1 MAQFFIHRPVFA
13 WVLSIVIMLAGAMSI
28 FTLPLEQ
35 YPDIAPPRVSINT
48 LYTGA
53 SAETVADSV
62 TQVIEQQL
70 KGIDNVLYMSST
82 SDSAGRS
89 RTQLTFAPGTDIDVA
104 QVQVQNK
111 LQAAM
116 NRLPESV
123 KSRGVFVNKGG
134 QDNLM
139 TFVFTSPDPSVTQVA
154 IGDYINSNVVDV
166 ISRIDGVG
174 DVNVFGTNYAMRIWM
189 DPAKMEQFA
198 LMPSDVISALNSQ
211 NAQVSAGQLGALP
224 AVKDQ
229 MLNATITARTKL
241 KTPEEFRNIVLKSA
255 TDGSVVTVGDI
266 GRVELDADNLT
277 VKSRLNN
284 QPGAG
289 LGIVLADGAN
299 AMAVATAI
307 NAKMAELAPFFPD
320 GITGVIS
327 SDSTPYVKAS
337 IKEVAITLFEAL
349 LLVVIV
355 MYVFLQNLRATL
367 IPAIAV
373 PVVLLGTFGVLS
385 VMGYSINMLTMFA
398 MVLSIGLLV
407 DDAIVVVENVER
419 VMHQEHLP
427 AKEATIKSMKEITP
441 ALVGIGLTLAAVFIP
456 MAFFSGSVGVIYRQ
470 FSVAIVSAMAF
481 SVLVALTLTPALC
494 ATILKPTEHNY
505 GEPRKGWLG
514 HVDRFFRGFNTGFD
528 RNATRYQ
535 GTVRRL
541 LQRAK
546 RMLLIYVLIIGGVV
560 LLFQKLP
567 TSFLPVEDQGF
578 ITASVT
584 LPAGSSDAQ
593 LDVVLQDI
601 TRYFQAQ
608 PDVLRVNSLA
618 GNSGNQSSGNIFVR
632 LKPWDE
638 RPNPEQSAEAISRKA
653 TKELARIRQ
662 ARIFVSMP
670 PAVRGLGSDAG
681 VNFMLKDING
691 LGNDALRAA
700 KDKVIELANQRPEL
714 VNMRTTDFD
723 VTSELKVVIDDRKA
737 AALGVATNDINSVL
751 SSAIGGSYVN
761 DFVHNGRVKRVYV
774 QGDAP
779 YRMLPQDIGQ
789 WAVRNRS
796 GEMVPMSS
804 FTSTTWT
811 SSAPQLMRYNG
822 APAMEMLALTAP
834 GVSSGAAM
842 RAVEK
847 IMKEMPLG
855 IGYEWTGASLQER
868 QSGAQAP
875 LLYAISI
882 LFVFLCLAALYESWS
897 VPFSVILA
905 VPLGVVG
912 ALLATYTRGMSNDV
926 YFQVGLL
933 TTVGLAS
940 KNAILI
946 VEFAVQLQDQ
956 GRSVFEAV
964 VEAVRRRLRPI
975 LMTSLAFGFGVL
987 PLALGTGPGAASR
1000 QAIGTAVLGG
1010 TVLSTMLGL
1019 FFVPVFFLLVRSW
1032 VNRRQKAPEDVP
1044 LATPPAASPTAP
1056 LATPPAA
1063 TAAQLAVQGEA

>member
-1 MAQFFIHRPVFA
+1 MAYFFIHRPVFA
-13 WVLSIVIMLAGAMSI
+13 WVLSIVVMLAGAMSI

-48 LYTGA
+48 TYTGA

-89 RTQLTFAPGTDIDVA
+89 RTQLTFAPGTNIDVA

-111 LQAAM
+111 LQTAL
-116 NRLPESV
+116 NRLPEAV

-139 TFVFTSPDPSVTQVA
+139 TYVFTSPDPTVTQVA
-154 IGDYINSNVVDV
+154 IGDYITSNVVDV

-174 DVNVFGTNYAMRIWM
+174 DVTVFGTSYAMRIWM
-189 DPAKMEQFA
+189 DPGKLEQFA
-198 LMPSDVISALNSQ
+198 LMPSDLISALNSQ

-241 KTPEEFRNIVLKSA
+241 KTVEEFEAIVLKA
-255 TDGSVVTVGDI
+255 AADGSLVTMGDVA
-266 GRVELDADNLT
+266 RVELDADNLT

-284 QPGAG
+284 RPGAG
-289 LGIVLADGAN
+289 LGVVLADGAN
-299 AMAVATAI
+299 AMAVANAV

-327 SDSTPYVKAS
+327 SDTTPYVRAS
-337 IKEVAITLFEAL
+337 IKEVAITLVEAM

-385 VMGYSINMLTMFA
+385 ALGYSINMLTMFA
-398 MVLSIGLLV
+398 MVLAIGLLV

-419 VMHQEHLP
+419 VMHQEGLP
-427 AKEATIKSMKEITP
+427 AKEATIKSMAEITP
-441 ALVGIGLTLAAVFIP
+441 ALVGIGLTLSAVFIP

-494 ATILKPTEHNY
+494 ATLLKPTNHLH
-505 GEPRKGWLG
+505 GEPRKGLLG
-514 HVDRFFRGFNTGFD
+514 WFDRFFQGFNKGFD

-535 GTVRRL
+535 GVVGQLLVRSKRVMLVFAL
-541 LQRAK
+541 L
-546 RMLLIYVLIIGGVV
+546 IGGVV
-560 LLFQKLP
+560 VLFQKLP

-593 LDVVLQDI
+593 LEVVLQDI
-601 TRYFQAQ
+601 TRYFTAQ

-618 GNSGNQSSGNIFVR
+618 GNSGNQSAGTIFVR
-632 LKPWDE
+632 LKPWDD
-638 RPNPEQSAEAISRKA
+638 RPNAEQSAEFIARKA
-653 TKELARIRQ
+653 TRDLSRIRA
-662 ARIFVSMP
+662 ARIFVSLP

-700 KDKVIELANQRPEL
+700 KDRVIQLASERPEL
-714 VNMRTTDFD
+714 ANMRTTDFD

-737 AALGVATNDINSVL
+737 AALGVSTNDINNVL
-751 SSAIGGSYVN
+751 SSAVGGSYVN

-789 WAVRNRS
+789 WTVRNRN
-796 GEMVPMSS
+796 GEMVPLAA

-811 SSAPQLMRYNG
+811 SSAPQLLRYNG
-822 APAMEMLALTAP
+822 SPAMEMVASTGA
-834 GVSSGAAM
+834 GVSSGDAM
-842 RAVEK
+842 RAVEA
-847 IMKEMPLG
+847 IMAQMPVG

-912 ALLATYTRGMSNDV
+912 ALLATYLRGMSNDV

-946 VEFAVQLQDQ
+946 VEFAVQLMEQ
-956 GRSVFEAV
+956 GKSVFDATL
-964 VEAVRRRLRPI
+964 EAVRRRLRPI

-1010 TVLSTMLGL
+1010 TVLSTLLGL

-1032 VNRRQKAPEDVP
+1032 VQRRQNKK
-1044 LATPPAASPTAP
+1044 TPPAPVAP
-1056 LATPPAA
+1056 LSP
-1063 TAAQLAVQGEA
+1063 QGDA

>member
-1 MAQFFIHRPVFA
+1 MAYFFIHRPVFA
-13 WVLSIVIMLAGAMSI
+13 WVLSIVVMLAGAMSI

-48 LYTGA
+48 TYTGA

-89 RTQLTFAPGTDIDVA
+89 RTQLTFAPGTNIDVA

-111 LQAAM
+111 LQTAL
-116 NRLPESV
+116 NRLPEAV

-139 TFVFTSPDPSVTQVA
+139 TYVFTSPDPTVTQVA
-154 IGDYINSNVVDV
+154 IGDYITSNVVDV

-174 DVNVFGTNYAMRIWM
+174 DVTVFGTSYAMRIWM
-189 DPAKMEQFA
+189 DPGKLEQFA
-198 LMPSDVISALNSQ
+198 LMPSDLISALNSQ

-241 KTPEEFRNIVLKSA
+241 KTVEEFEAIVLKA
-255 TDGSVVTVGDI
+255 AADGSLVTMGDVA
-266 GRVELDADNLT
+266 RVELDADNLT

-284 QPGAG
+284 RPGAG
-289 LGIVLADGAN
+289 LGVVLADGAN
-299 AMAVATAI
+299 AMAVANAV

-327 SDSTPYVKAS
+327 SDTTPYVRAS
-337 IKEVAITLFEAL
+337 IKEVAITLVEAM

-385 VMGYSINMLTMFA
+385 ALGYSINMLTMFA
-398 MVLSIGLLV
+398 MVLAIGLLV

-419 VMHQEHLP
+419 VMHQEGLP
-427 AKEATIKSMKEITP
+427 AKEATIKSMAEITP
-441 ALVGIGLTLAAVFIP
+441 ALVGIGLTLSAVFIP

-494 ATILKPTEHNY
+494 ATLLKPTNHLH
-505 GEPRKGWLG
+505 GEPRKGLLG
-514 HVDRFFRGFNTGFD
+514 WFDRFFQGFNKGFD

-535 GTVRRL
+535 GVVGQLLVRSKRVMLVFAL
-541 LQRAK
+541 L
-546 RMLLIYVLIIGGVV
+546 IGGVV

-593 LDVVLQDI
+593 LEVVLQDI
-601 TRYFQAQ
+601 TRYFTAQ

-618 GNSGNQSSGNIFVR
+618 GNSGNQSAGTIFVR
-632 LKPWDE
+632 LKPWDD
-638 RPNPEQSAEAISRKA
+638 RPNAEQSAEFIARKA
-653 TKELARIRQ
+653 TRDLSRIRA
-662 ARIFVSMP
+662 ARIFVSLP

-700 KDKVIELANQRPEL
+700 KDRVIQLASERPEL
-714 VNMRTTDFD
+714 ANMRTTDFD

-737 AALGVATNDINSVL
+737 AALGVSTNDINNVL
-751 SSAIGGSYVN
+751 SSAVGGAYVN

-789 WAVRNRS
+789 WTVRNRN
-796 GEMVPMSS
+796 GEMVPLAA

-811 SSAPQLMRYNG
+811 SSAPQLLRYNG
-822 APAMEMLALTAP
+822 SPAMEMVASTGA
-834 GVSSGAAM
+834 GVSSGDAM
-842 RAVEK
+842 RAVEA
-847 IMKEMPLG
+847 IMAQMPVG

-912 ALLATYTRGMSNDV
+912 ALLATYLRGMSNDV

-946 VEFAVQLQDQ
+946 VEFAVQLMEQ
-956 GRSVFEAV
+956 GKSVFDATL
-964 VEAVRRRLRPI
+964 EAVRRRLRPI

-1010 TVLSTMLGL
+1010 TVLSTLLGL

-1032 VNRRQKAPEDVP
+1032 VQRRQNKK
-1044 LATPPAASPTAP
+1044 TPPAPVAP
-1056 LATPPAA
+1056 LSP
-1063 TAAQLAVQGEA
+1063 QGDA